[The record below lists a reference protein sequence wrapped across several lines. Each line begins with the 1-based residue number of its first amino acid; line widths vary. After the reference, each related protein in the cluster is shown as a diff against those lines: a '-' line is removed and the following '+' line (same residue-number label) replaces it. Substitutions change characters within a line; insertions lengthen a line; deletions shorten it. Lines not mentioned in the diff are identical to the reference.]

1 MVFEVLTFLCSRYF
15 KKIFW
20 KFLLSFGT
28 KFNSL
33 IETTLKEDGGQPK
46 QKVVVLVPLAHSTF
60 LYHKKKYI
68 NQVPWTQNW
77 QLKRLKNR
85 WKEWN
90 NIFSI
95 FCNFNC
101 NINNWTQGCKW
112 RSWRSFFYY
121 FLKQSGHRVIQ
132 NDKFVRTN
140 ANSTYSTKPN
150 I

>member
-60 LYHKKKYI
+60 LYHKKSISTKYLEHRI
-68 NQVPWTQNW
+68 GSWRDW
-77 QLKRLKNR
+77 KIDEKNGI
-85 WKEWN
+85 
-90 NIFSI
+90 IFSRF
-95 FCNFNC
+95 FCNFIRESYFGFC
-101 NINNWTQGCKW
+101 NLIQNRKTSIK
-112 RSWRSFFYY
+112 RYFEKIII
-121 FLKQSGHRVIQ
+121 FLKLYKPLVVQ
-132 NDKFVRTN
+132 NHN
-140 ANSTYSTKPN
+140 
-150 I
+150 